1 MHMHMQVQC
10 RQVAMHMHMQVQCR
24 QVSMHMHM
32 HMQAQTGIGIRSGIL
47 HRVLCEGLAS
57 DQDPGSTGSAGDLGS
72 TGSAGDL
79 GIYGICRRYRI
90 SGSAGDLGIYG
101 ICRRYRISGSAGD
114 LGIYGFCRMA
124 LTRAVR
130 LARQAVHRARWHQ
143 KARSLPASRGEA
155 RR

>member
-101 ICRRYRISGSAGD
+101 
-114 LGIYGFCRMA
+114 FCRMA